1 MPRLTIPERFLL
13 TRRRMGL
20 TQQQL
25 AKILRVSRKTV
36 NTVENG
42 GVIRRETIDRFT
54 VLEKRQRAIRREKT
68 RSRTVGAN
76 HKDRSLAG
84 QEALAHESRVG
95 Q

>member
-42 GVIRRETIDRFT
+42 GTIRRETIERFA
-54 VLEKRQRAIRREKT
+54 VLEKRQRAIRREKA
-68 RSRTVGAN
+68 RPRTLGTG
-76 HKDRSLAG
+76 HKNS
-84 QEALAHESRVG
+84 ALARPEAVVNESRAD

>member
-42 GVIRRETIDRFT
+42 GTIRRETIERFA
-54 VLEKRQRAIRREKT
+54 VLEKRQRALRREKT
-68 RSRTVGAN
+68 RPRTLGAN
-76 HKDRSLAG
+76 HKDRPLAG
-84 QEALAHESRVG
+84 QETVAHESRAD